1 MSREVFS
8 LTESK
13 TEVERPRG
21 MTDRGM
27 TDEDVKAHI
36 KAIGEAIAA
45 DAERMNFRAGKT
57 KRIDIDAVIAPDR
70 AVTTVIYRIV
80 RYADPRIAEKGEK
93 EE

>member
-8 LTESK
+8 LTGSK
-13 TEVERPRG
+13 TEVERP
-21 MTDRGM
+21 RGM

-45 DAERMNFRAGKT
+45 DAERMGFRAGKT

-70 AVTTVIYRIV
+70 AVTTVTYRIV

-93 EE
+93 G